1 MCGFD
6 FFAVA
11 LIELLVETRVR
22 VAYQLIILLRFH
34 QIIKQQARA
43 SELARVVA
51 SLVYNIHRH
60 QLPRERGAWHVPP
73 FPS

>member
-22 VAYQLIILLRFH
+22 VAYQRIILLLFH
-34 QIIKQQARA
+34 QVFHQLARA
-43 SELARVVA
+43 S
-51 SLVYNIHRH
+51 
-60 QLPRERGAWHVPP
+60 
-73 FPS
+73 